1 MLTFKDLG
9 VEQIINAC
17 GTVTRLGGSPLRP
30 EALQAYQQAS
40 LQAVALEELQT
51 AVSNQL
57 ANWTGAEAGIIT
69 SGAAAALTLGSAAI
83 LAGND
88 PAKMDCL
95 PHTENIAHEFIIS
108 RDHRSGYDH
117 ACRASGARLLE
128 VGLNEVVS
136 GAGVRRT
143 EAWEYEAAIHGN
155 TAGILY
161 VYSSESAPTL
171 EEVVA
176 VGHQHNIPVLVDAAG
191 ELPPPSNLKKLIAS
205 GADLIAFSGGK
216 AIGGPQATGLL
227 LGRKELI
234 ASALLQMLDMDD
246 HPQLWKSSLLDK
258 NELRGMPRHGIGRGF
273 KVSKESIMAL
283 MAALECF
290 LQEDNSQRMAT
301 YAGMLSDIKNQL
313 EKASVSSHL
322 VWLNPETIPKLHI
335 PTEDAFQV
343 CENLRNH
350 TPRVFAGHSLLK
362 QGILT
367 INAIALREHQVDPL
381 SQALIHCIESE

>member
-40 LQAVALEELQT
+40 QQAVALEELQT

-69 SGAAAALTLGSAAI
+69 SGAAAALTLGAAAI

-246 HPQLWKSSLLDK
+246 HPQLWKPSLLDK

-350 TPRVFAGHSLLK
+350 TPRVFAGHSLLN

>member
-1 MLTFKDLG
+1 M
-9 VEQIINAC
+9 
-17 GTVTRLGGSPLRP
+17 
-30 EALQAYQQAS
+30 
-40 LQAVALEELQT
+40 EELQT

-69 SGAAAALTLGSAAI
+69 SGAAAALTLGAAAI

-117 ACRASGARLLE
+117 ACRASGARLIE

-176 VGHQHNIPVLVDAAG
+176 VAHQHSIPVLVDAAG

-246 HPQLWKSSLLDK
+246 HPQLWKPSLLDK

-301 YAGMLSDIKNQL
+301 YGGLLSDIKNQL

-335 PTEDAFQV
+335 PTEDAFEV

-350 TPRVFAGHSLLK
+350 TPRVFVGHSLLN

>member
-40 LQAVALEELQT
+40 QQAVALEELQT

-57 ANWTGAEAGIIT
+57 ANWTGAEAGIVT
-69 SGAAAALTLGSAAI
+69 SGAAAALTLGAAAI

-176 VGHQHNIPVLVDAAG
+176 VGHQHSIPVLVDAAG

-246 HPQLWKSSLLDK
+246 HPQLWKPSLLDK

-350 TPRVFAGHSLLK
+350 TPRVFAGHSLLN

>member
-40 LQAVALEELQT
+40 QQAVALEELQT

-69 SGAAAALTLGSAAI
+69 SGAAAALTLGAAAI

-176 VGHQHNIPVLVDAAG
+176 VGHQHSIPVLVDAAG

-246 HPQLWKSSLLDK
+246 HPQLWKPSLLDK

-350 TPRVFAGHSLLK
+350 TPRVFAGHSLLN

>member
-1 MLTFKDLG
+1 MLSFKDLG

-40 LQAVALEELQT
+40 QQAVALEELQT
-51 AVSNQL
+51 AVSDKL
-57 ANWTGAEAGIIT
+57 ANWTGAEAGIVT
-69 SGAAAALTLGSAAI
+69 SGAAAALTLGAAAI

-176 VGHQHNIPVLVDAAG
+176 VGHQHSIPVLVDAAG

-246 HPQLWKSSLLDK
+246 HPQLWKPSLLDK

-350 TPRVFAGHSLLK
+350 TPRVFAGHSLLN